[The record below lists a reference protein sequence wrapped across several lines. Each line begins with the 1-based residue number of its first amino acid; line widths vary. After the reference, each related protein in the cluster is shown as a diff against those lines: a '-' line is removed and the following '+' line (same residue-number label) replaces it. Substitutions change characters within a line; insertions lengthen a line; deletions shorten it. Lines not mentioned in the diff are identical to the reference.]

1 MRDRRLLVVIVGL
14 FTAAAVVAYL
24 GTRGGAQPAGV
35 TDPTPTPL
43 LAYTPP
49 IDEPI
54 PPLGPHREVFQAS
67 CTICHSTRLILTQ
80 PPLKEAQWKA
90 VVEKMVKMYGAP
102 LHEDQQRLIVAYL
115 AAIGTE
121 PRQLAAK

>member
-1 MRDRRLLVVIVGL
+1 MRDPRLIVVLVVL
-14 FTAAAVVAYL
+14 FTAGIIAYL
-24 GTRGGAQPAGV
+24 GTRGGAQPVGD
-35 TDPTPTPL
+35 TDPTPPAL

-67 CTICHSTRLILTQ
+67 CTICHSTRLIMTQ
-80 PPLKEAQWKA
+80 PQLNEGQWKG

-102 LHEDQQRLIVAYL
+102 LHEEQQRLIVAYL
-115 AAIGTE
+115 ASIGAE